1 MDAHGLFDTIT
12 GVEPPK
18 QIKIL
23 NLTYEIRWV
32 DRQIEAATDSHGFCD
47 VSEQLIVVN
56 GDQKPEAV
64 ADTLLHEIMHALFD
78 ALALAG
84 EQTEERLVRL
94 LSTGLCTVLQD
105 NPNFTKWWTKK
116 L

>member
-1 MDAHGLFDTIT
+1 M
-12 GVEPPK
+12 EPPK

-23 NLTYEIRWV
+23 NLMYQIRWV

-56 GDQKPEAV
+56 GDQQPQAV
-64 ADTLLHEIMHALFD
+64 ADTLLHEITHALFD

>member
-1 MDAHGLFDTIT
+1 
-12 GVEPPK
+12 
-18 QIKIL
+18 
-23 NLTYEIRWV
+23 
-32 DRQIEAATDSHGFCD
+32 
-47 VSEQLIVVN
+47 
-56 GDQKPEAV
+56 
-64 ADTLLHEIMHALFD
+64 LLHEIMHALFD

-105 NPNFTKWWTKK
+105 NPNFTKWWMKK